1 MVQVAQDVSLAAH
14 NTLRVAA
21 TARYYVRLDTAC
33 AATAAEQL
41 AELLSQPRLRDLPRL
56 VLGGGSNVL
65 FVGDYPGVVVAPAA
79 TGIELQDESA
89 DQVTLAVAA
98 GHDWHRLVR
107 HCVQRGWGGIENLSL
122 IPGSV
127 GAAPIQ
133 NIGAYGAQ
141 LSDVFVDL
149 EAVPLDVLG
158 GPRTMDAAAC
168 GFGYRDS
175 VFKRELRDRMLITRV
190 RLRLDRRPRLRLDY
204 PGLRDELAAIGSGDA
219 SGAGDAAAVGGAAGV
234 GGAPGIGG
242 ASGSGDAPGAGD
254 AAAVGGAAGVGGAP
268 GIGGASGSGGAPG
281 VGGASGSGDA
291 PGIGGASGSGGT
303 PEVGGASGSGG
314 TPEVGGASGVGDAPG
329 VGGTPE
335 VGGAAGRRSAVDVVT
350 GADAGAAERW
360 SVAAVS
366 EAVIRLRRRKL
377 PDPQRLPNAGSFFK
391 NPVVSAA
398 AFEAA
403 RARCPELAGQPVA
416 GGVKLWAA
424 QLIEHCGL
432 RGRRFGR
439 AGVAAQ
445 HALVLVN
452 HGGATGGELLAAAQ
466 AVTERVVERF
476 GVELEPEVR
485 VIQGERR

>member
-1 MVQVAQDVSLAAH
+1 MQVAQDVSLAAH

-33 AATAAEQL
+33 AVTAAEQL
-41 AELLSQPRLRDLPRL
+41 AELLSQPRLRDRPRL

-89 DQVTLAVAA
+89 DHVILAVAA

-149 EAVPLDVLG
+149 EAVPLVADG

-175 VFKRELRDRMLITRV
+175 VFKRELRDRLLIARV

-204 PGLRDELAAIGSGDA
+204 PGLRDELAAVGPGGAPGPGGA
-219 SGAGDAAAVGGAAGV
+219 SGLGGAPGAGEIGATGVAAAGGAAG
-234 GGAPGIGG
+234 
-242 ASGSGDAPGAGD
+242 S
-254 AAAVGGAAGVGGAP
+254 
-268 GIGGASGSGGAPG
+268 
-281 VGGASGSGDA
+281 
-291 PGIGGASGSGGT
+291 
-303 PEVGGASGSGG
+303 
-314 TPEVGGASGVGDAPG
+314 
-329 VGGTPE
+329 
-335 VGGAAGRRSAVDVVT
+335 
-350 GADAGAAERW
+350 AERW

-366 EAVIRLRRRKL
+366 DAVIRLRRRKL

-391 NPVVSAA
+391 NPVLSAA
-398 AFEAA
+398 EFQAV
-403 RARCPELAGQPVA
+403 RDRCPDLEGHPVA

-466 AVTERVVERF
+466 AVTERVAERF

-485 VIQGERR
+485 VIEGERR